1 MSKKLEE
8 LHKQKNLKVNLSE
21 AQKRF
26 AEWLDNLPDQ
36 EIDRIE
42 WLIEEIDFIIDC
54 MQLEQSGLKE
64 ARQVISKFTLKRKD

>member
-1 MSKKLEE
+1 MSKKSGE

-64 ARQVISKFTLKRKD
+64 ARQVISKFTLKCKD

>member
-1 MSKKLEE
+1 MNKKSGE

-42 WLIEEIDFIIDC
+42 WLIDEVDYIIDC
-54 MQLEQSGLKE
+54 MQLEQSGLKD
-64 ARQVISKFTLKRKD
+64 AKKVLSRFTLTYKD

>member
-1 MSKKLEE
+1 MSKKSGE

-21 AQKRF
+21 TQKRF

-64 ARQVISKFTLKRKD
+64 ARDVISRFTLTCKD

>member
-1 MSKKLEE
+1 MSKKSGE

-21 AQKRF
+21 TQKRF

-54 MQLEQSGLKE
+54 MQLEHSGLKE
-64 ARQVISKFTLKRKD
+64 ARDVISRFTLTCKD

>member
-1 MSKKLEE
+1 MSKKSGE

-21 AQKRF
+21 TQKRF

-64 ARQVISKFTLKRKD
+64 AKNVISRFTLTCKD